1 MANKKE
7 AKPGNPLLGK
17 NIPAP
22 PAETPPR
29 RPETE
34 GGGTLS
40 QYGNTVENG
49 NTLMTQNSTLPQTG
63 TTALEQEGTP
73 QGKKAKITL
82 YPTPEQTNRL
92 YDLMEA
98 YRKRTGVRINQQD
111 VLRRLI
117 EVATIDMLMPS

>member
-1 MANKKE
+1 MAKKE
-7 AKPGNPLLGK
+7 TKQGNPLLGK

-22 PAETPPR
+22 PADTSSPSPG
-29 RPETE
+29 TE
-34 GGGTLS
+34 SGTLP
-40 QYGNTVENG
+40 QYSNTVENRE
-49 NTLMTQNSTLPQTG
+49 TVMMQNSILPQND
-63 TTALEQEGTP
+63 TTTLEQEGASP
-73 QGKKAKITL
+73 QSKKAKITL

-98 YRKRTGVRINQQD
+98 YRRRTGVRINQQD